1 MTPSFLL
8 QARQGYEEET
18 SHKQNCSDSAVEK
31 RGSLANKGQQIST
44 TQNVS
49 GPSPKKSPAPVKSSS
64 KLAMMKKR
72 DELRDKS
79 PVNKITISPRKI
91 KISPRKEPI
100 TSSISDKKVAHKA
113 ETESASVKLTPRK
126 QEVKTFYFCKDK
138 HATFTNLERQIK

>member
-1 MTPSFLL
+1 MLLL
-8 QARQGYEEET
+8 QARQGSEEEIAT

-31 RGSLANKGQQIST
+31 RGSLAKKGQRISA

-49 GPSPKKSPAPVKSSS
+49 APSPKKSQAPVKTSS

-72 DELRDKS
+72 DEVRDES
-79 PVNKITISPRKI
+79 PVSKITISPRKI
-91 KISPRKEPI
+91 KLSPRKEPI

-113 ETESASVKLTPRK
+113 ETESASVKFSPRK
-126 QEVKTFYFCKDK
+126 QEVKTFYFYKGK